1 MNILSTFLLIINIL
15 CIVLFVMLL
24 PLVLYDYFGGR
35 ERLDAM
41 LEKLNFRFRWKTVD
55 NIAVILLFIAFV
67 SYIVRDILN

>member
-1 MNILSTFLLIINIL
+1 MNILSTILLIINIL

-41 LEKLNFRFRWKTVD
+41 LEKLNVRFRWKTVD